1 MADDLLN
8 DREFILAAARC
19 GEGLISEAE
28 LRKEY
33 RHFDADVW
41 ERLGRDDKLIAA
53 IQAMKV
59 SRVRS
64 GALARERAQALYAE
78 VPNRLGEFLRDPNIS
93 PRFAIESAKEIRAIA
108 DRSPETAVAAAPER
122 FLIQI
127 NLGNDQIL
135 TYPNDSGGGHHRKN
149 AKVIDANHEE
159 DSGPDDSAQQLLPFI
174 AVNANKRGNGGNG
187 GGIL

>member
-1 MADDLLN
+1 MADNLLN
-8 DREFILAAARC
+8 DRNFILAAARC

-64 GALARERAQALYAE
+64 GALARERAQVLYAE
-78 VPNRLGEFLRDPNIS
+78 VPNRLAEFLKDPNIS

-108 DRSPETAVAAAPER
+108 DRSPETAAAAAPER

-127 NLGNDQIL
+127 NLGHGEIL
-135 TYPNDSGGGHHRKN
+135 TYPNDRGDGRNRKN
-149 AKVIDANHEE
+149 ASPKVIDANR
-159 DSGPDDSAQQLLPFI
+159 DDDIDPSDEAQELLPFI
-174 AVNANKRGNGGNG
+174 VNANKGNDGNGGV
-187 GGIL
+187 L